1 MSGDNENTKYKNYF
15 DEETEK
21 QKVSA
26 DAQLRKGYYN
36 GEKYHRTQETTS
48 ILMIVYYITAV
59 VFSFWFLFRGAYKG
73 MSISMMMINA
83 FLIIIM
89 PYIFY
94 YYLVDLVTYL
104 FDYLTS
110 FVTGM
115 SVNNLIAFVATILI
129 GIYIL
134 SSIFIAPLMST
145 LTPIIIT
152 FSGFLVIL
160 GILLRSTFLA

>member
-1 MSGDNENTKYKNYF
+1 MTNYEDYFENERK
-15 DEETEK
+15 K

-36 GEKYHRTQETTS
+36 GEKYHKTQESTS
-48 ILMIVYYITAV
+48 ILMIVYYITAL

-73 MSISMMMINA
+73 ISISMMMINA

-94 YYLVDLVTYL
+94 YYIVDLVMYL
-104 FDYLTS
+104 FTYLTS
-110 FVTGM
+110 FVSGM
-115 SVNNLIAFVATILI
+115 SVNNLIAFLATILI

-134 SSIFIAPLMST
+134 SSIFITPLIST

-160 GILLRSTFLA
+160 GIILRSTFLA

>member
-1 MSGDNENTKYKNYF
+1 MTNYEDYFKNERK
-15 DEETEK
+15 K

-36 GEKYHRTQETTS
+36 GEKYHRTQESTS
-48 ILMIVYYITAV
+48 ILMIVYYITAL

-73 MSISMMMINA
+73 MNISMMMINA

-94 YYLVDLVTYL
+94 YYLVDLVMYL
-104 FDYLTS
+104 FTYLTS

-134 SSIFIAPLMST
+134 SSIFITPLIST

-152 FSGFLVIL
+152 FSGVLIIL
-160 GILLRSTFLA
+160 GLLLRNTFLA

>member
-1 MSGDNENTKYKNYF
+1 MTDYEDYFKN
-15 DEETEK
+15 ETEK

-36 GEKYHRTQETTS
+36 GEKYHRTQETTY
-48 ILMIVYYITAV
+48 ILMIVYYITAI

-73 MSISMMMINA
+73 ISITMIMINA

-89 PYIFY
+89 PYVFY
-94 YYLVDLVTYL
+94 YYLVDLVMYLFTYL
-104 FDYLTS
+104 TD
-110 FVTGM
+110 FVSGM

-134 SSIFIAPLMST
+134 SVSYT
-145 LTPIIIT
+145 H
-152 FSGFLVIL
+152 
-160 GILLRSTFLA
+160 LRAHET

>member
-1 MSGDNENTKYKNYF
+1 MTDYEDYFKN
-15 DEETEK
+15 ETEK

-36 GEKYHRTQETTS
+36 GEKYHRTQETTY
-48 ILMIVYYITAV
+48 ILMIVYYITAI

-73 MSISMMMINA
+73 ISITMIMINA

-89 PYIFY
+89 PYVFY
-94 YYLVDLVTYL
+94 YYLVDLVMYLFTYL
-104 FDYLTS
+104 TD
-110 FVTGM
+110 FVSGM

-134 SSIFIAPLMST
+134 SSIFITPLMST

>member
-1 MSGDNENTKYKNYF
+1 MSDYEDYFKN
-15 DEETEK
+15 ETEK

-36 GEKYHRTQETTS
+36 GEKYHRTQETTY
-48 ILMIVYYITAV
+48 ILMIVYYITAI

-73 MSISMMMINA
+73 MSITMIMINA

-89 PYIFY
+89 PYVFY
-94 YYLVDLVTYL
+94 YYLVDLVMYLFTYL
-104 FDYLTS
+104 TD
-110 FVTGM
+110 FVSGM

-134 SSIFIAPLMST
+134 SSIFITPLMST